1 VSEGVAC
8 GGGLEGGS
16 GDLWVAAEP
25 RIPDD
30 VAGGADVGDCG
41 GDVGLGPGVDG
52 GNGLDG

>member
-1 VSEGVAC
+1 MSEGVAC